1 MGSSK
6 APSFGFQISPGIL
19 YALIAC
25 ILFGSNA
32 PIAKILLQEVPP
44 QLLTALLNTGA
55 AFGLSVLIIVK
66 YSQQRFFSSQDTS
79 LIDRSTPTTPANFLQ
94 GRDWFWFAMTTLLGG
109 VTAPTLFVYGVSQTP
124 ASVASLLLSFE
135 GMATAVIAW
144 VLFKEKFHWL
154 VAVAIAFILAGT
166 IILNGGVNASGGNFW
181 GTIAVVGASFCWAM
195 DNNLTRKIAH
205 RNPMPIALGKNII
218 AGLINGSIAFSIG
231 TNLPPLGWIL
241 LACTLGIFCYGLSFT
256 FLIMALRLLGASRAG
271 AYFSITPF
279 VGTGLSIIFLRDKIT
294 SNFLVAAMLIALG
307 VSLCIYEQLR
317 NPST

>member
-1 MGSSK
+1 MGNPQ
-6 APSFGFQISPGIL
+6 APNFGFQISPGIL

-32 PIAKILLQEVPP
+32 PIAKVLLQEVSP
-44 QLLTALLNTGA
+44 QLLTTLLNTGA
-55 AFGLSVLIIVK
+55 AFGLSVLMGIK
-66 YSQQRFFSSQDTS
+66 YSQQRFFSSEDTS
-79 LIDRSTPTTPANFLQ
+79 LIDRSTPATPANFLQ
-94 GRDWFWFAMTTLLGG
+94 GRDWFWFSMTTLLGG
-109 VTAPTLFVYGVSQTP
+109 VIAPTLFVYGVSQIP

-166 IILNGGVNASGGNFW
+166 IILNGGSDISGGNFW
-181 GTIAVVGASFCWAM
+181 GTLAVVTAGFCWAT
-195 DNNLTRKIAH
+195 DNNLTRKISH
-205 RNPMPIALGKNII
+205 RDPLPIALGKNIA
-218 AGLINGSIAFSIG
+218 AGIINGSIAFSLG
-231 TNLPPLGWIL
+231 TILPPLGWIL

-279 VGTGLSIIFLRDKIT
+279 VGTGLSIIFLRDPIT
-294 SNFLVAAMLIALG
+294 PNFLVAAILIALG

-317 NPST
+317 NPS

>member
-1 MGSSK
+1 MGNSK
-6 APSFGFQISPGIL
+6 TPSLGFQISPGIA

-25 ILFGSNA
+25 VLFGSNA
-32 PIAKILLQEVPP
+32 PIAKVLLQEVSP
-44 QLLTALLNTGA
+44 QLLIALLNTGA
-55 AFGLSVLIIVK
+55 AFGLSVLIIIK
-66 YSQQRFFSSQDTS
+66 YSQQRFFSSKDTS
-79 LIDRSTPTTPANFLQ
+79 LIDQSTPANFLQ
-94 GRDWFWFAMTTLLGG
+94 GRDWLWFAMTTLLGG
-109 VTAPTLFVYGVSQTP
+109 VIAPTLFVYGVSQIP

-166 IILNGGVNASGGNFW
+166 IILNGGVDTSGENFW
-181 GTIAVVGASFCWAM
+181 GTLAVVSAGFCWAT

-205 RNPMPIALGKNII
+205 RSPLPIALGKNIV
-218 AGLINGSIAFSIG
+218 AGLINGLIALSMDI
-231 TNLPPLGWIL
+231 NLPPLGWIL

-279 VGTGLSIIFLRDKIT
+279 VGTGLSIIFLQDKIT
-294 SNFLVAAMLIALG
+294 SNFLVAAVLIALG
-307 VSLCIYEQLR
+307 VGLCIYEQLR

>member
-1 MGSSK
+1 MGNPK
-6 APSFGFQISPGIL
+6 TPSFGFQISPGIL

-32 PIAKILLQEVPP
+32 PIAKVLLQEVSP
-44 QLLTALLNTGA
+44 QLLTTLLNTGA
-55 AFGLSVLIIVK
+55 AFGLSVLIIIK
-66 YSQQRFFSSQDTS
+66 YSQQRFFSSKDTS
-79 LIDRSTPTTPANFLQ
+79 LTPRSTSTNFLQ
-94 GRDWFWFAMTTLLGG
+94 GRDWFWFAITTLLGG
-109 VTAPTLFVYGVSQTP
+109 VIAPLSFIYGVNQVP

-166 IILNGGVNASGGNFW
+166 IILNGGGETSGVNFW
-181 GTIAVVGASFCWAM
+181 GTLGVVSAGFCWAM

-205 RNPMPIALGKNII
+205 RTPLPIALGKNIAAGI
-218 AGLINGSIAFSIG
+218 INGLIALSMG
-231 TNLPPLGWIL
+231 TTLPPLGWML

-279 VGTGLSIIFLRDKIT
+279 VGTGLSIIFLQDPIT
-294 SNFLVAAMLIALG
+294 PNFLVAAILIALG

-317 NPST
+317 NPN